1 MFGFIMLFGSTFTF
15 ASLLIVLVTSL
26 DLRTDAYRILWLY
39 KRPVGHR
46 AQNIGIVFILIKH
59 FLKVLH
65 HFKNNKTKLKKRC
78 LAHHIAILKYVRYC

>member
-1 MFGFIMLFGSTFTF
+1 MLFGSTFTF

-46 AQNIGIVFILIKH
+46 AQNIGIFFIFNEHLFNSVLFKKKSIKH
-59 FLKVLH
+59 KKKV
-65 HFKNNKTKLKKRC
+65 
-78 LAHHIAILKYVRYC
+78 YG